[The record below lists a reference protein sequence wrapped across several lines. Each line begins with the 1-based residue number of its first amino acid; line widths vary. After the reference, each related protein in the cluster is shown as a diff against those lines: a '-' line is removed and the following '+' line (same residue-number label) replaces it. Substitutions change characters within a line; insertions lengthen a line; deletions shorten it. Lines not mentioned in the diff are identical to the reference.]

1 MVTQKG
7 VFILNRNITF
17 RKGGS
22 MAIKK
27 DKSKESTKDSMEVK
41 VDKKGKK
48 VVTKEKKEK
57 KEKKV
62 GFLKRICTY
71 FKEVKKEVSLVK
83 WPSRKDMVKYSI
95 ATFSFVLFFALFFY
109 LITFIIVTVR
119 TWR

>member
-7 VFILNRNITF
+7 VFILNGNIAF

-27 DKSKESTKDSMEVK
+27 DKSKASTKSSKEEK
-41 VDKKGKK
+41 VDKKEKK
-48 VVTKEKKEK
+48 VVHKEK

-62 GFLKRICTY
+62 GFFKRIRNY

-95 ATFSFVLFFALFFY
+95 ATIAFVLFFSLFFY
-109 LITFIIVTVR
+109 IIDLIVVAIK
-119 TWR
+119 TWV